1 MKYHISIVV
10 AIIIWVQCTTSLFAQ
25 TPLQTE
31 YINRYSNLAIDQMI
45 RYNVPASIT
54 MAQGLL
60 ESAAGTSYLALSAN
74 NHFGIKCG
82 SQWTGPYILKDDD
95 YKNEQFRVYD
105 SPEQSYEDHSLF
117 LRNNKRYA
125 RLFQLK
131 ITDYKGWAHGLK
143 DAGYA
148 TSPTYAHNLIQLI
161 ENFELYKLDYYSVS
175 NRHHAPVTVS
185 EEAMLHPVQ
194 MCNGNFYTIARDG
207 DTFKSLSKEMGVSER
222 KLRKY
227 NEVDKHYKLMS
238 GDIVYFEKKHKRAA
252 KQYKGVYHRVEPNE
266 SIHQI
271 SQQYGVRVKTLYKLN
286 NLPYSYIPKVDDLIK
301 IR

>member
-1 MKYHISIVV
+1 
-10 AIIIWVQCTTSLFAQ
+10 
-25 TPLQTE
+25 
-31 YINRYSNLAIDQMI
+31 MI

-175 NRHHAPVTVS
+175 NRHHTPVTVS
-185 EEAMLHPVQ
+185 EEAILHPVQ